1 MVADSG
7 SKDTED
13 NPLYEMTLST
23 AEMNLYLAEFKLLGA
38 NLPHTAA
45 EYFKLGVEASA
56 KPTPSGRAFNSSSVY
71 QRLLAQPNSSLL
83 RYSLVCT
90 EPMIG

>member
-1 MVADSG
+1 MAALTSLSQQLQKV
-7 SKDTED
+7 KVVQDTED

-45 EYFKLGVEASA
+45 ELFQ
-56 KPTPSGRAFNSSSVY
+56 TWR
-71 QRLLAQPNSSLL
+71 
-83 RYSLVCT
+83 
-90 EPMIG
+90 

>member
-1 MVADSG
+1 MRGRVDFTFPTAPKG
-7 SKDTED
+7 KVVQDTED

-45 EYFKLGVEASA
+45 EYFKLW
-56 KPTPSGRAFNSSSVY
+56 R
-71 QRLLAQPNSSLL
+71 
-83 RYSLVCT
+83 
-90 EPMIG
+90 